1 MVKNWDNFILVI
13 KNNRP
18 IAVVMSISEY
28 KSNLESLKR
37 TEAILEKLEELKLLK
52 AANEHEDDNSSD
64 FAEFI
69 TEPGYSYEA
78 LERLAENIDIE

>member
-1 MVKNWDNFILVI
+1 MVKNCDNFILVI

-69 TEPGYSYEA
+69 KQQGYSYEA